1 MTKEQYQRVE
11 RFRTNFNQAK
21 SNFVRISRGD
31 LEIIRNV
38 YNEVFSASLQPSN
51 MGCNSCVI
59 KMMKKMAEA
68 MDNYDEWYDKRYGNK
83 AKPTSQSRRNSND
96 AEENKAE

>member
-38 YNEVFSASLQPSN
+38 YNEVFSANLQPSN

-68 MDNYDEWYDKRYGNK
+68 MDSYDEWYEKRYGNK
-83 AKPTSQSRRNSND
+83 SKRNSNVD
-96 AEENKAE
+96 EQKDTE

>member
-68 MDNYDEWYDKRYGNK
+68 VENYEQWYEKRFGK
-83 AKPTSQSRRNSND
+83 SKRNSND
-96 AEENKAE
+96 AEQSNA